1 MTAQRVLGL
10 VVLLAAGVF
19 SLPLAAIPFD
29 GEGSE
34 NWILPLHLGGMAI
47 IGAGVSLLVPGLVG
61 EEASQA
67 KRVWVGAAIGVG
79 MALLGVAVFFLLLNG
94 FSGA

>member
-29 GEGSE
+29 GQGGED
-34 NWILPLHLGGMAI
+34 WILPLQVGGMALV
-47 IGAGVSLLVPGLVG
+47 GAGVSLLLPGLVG
-61 EEASQA
+61 ADASRSRRA
-67 KRVWVGAAIGVG
+67 WVGAAIGVG